1 MNSFFRTLC
10 CAGRGSAAV
19 AAVLTIACTP
29 ADEGRAGPERTPAAA
44 TASRDASPPS
54 AVPATKAA
62 AAPAPTPAEPQ
73 DAKAFWAEFRTAALS
88 GETAPLLPL
97 VRFPFT
103 TRGQMDEDPVVKHGR
118 EEFPGLFAQLLVQHT
133 GLDFGYQQTER
144 ELLEETTSLP
154 PQEAELSKTGSFRV
168 GTFVFEREGGAWK
181 LVHAYTE
188 EP

>member
-1 MNSFFRTLC
+1 MSSFFRTLC
-10 CAGRGSAAV
+10 YTGRGSAAV

-29 ADEGRAGPERTPAAA
+29 ADEGRAARERTPAAA
-44 TASRDASPPS
+44 TTPRNASPPS

-62 AAPAPTPAEPQ
+62 AAPAPAEPQ
-73 DAKAFWAEFRTAALS
+73 DAKAFWAEFRIAALS
-88 GETAPLLPL
+88 GETARLLPL

-103 TRGQMDEDPVVKHGR
+103 TRGQMDEDPVVKHSR
-118 EEFPGLFAQLLVQHT
+118 EEFPGLFAQLLAQDT
-133 GLDFGYQQTER
+133 GLELGDQTER
-144 ELLEETTSLP
+144 QLLEETTSLP